1 MCFKLVFV
9 RFGVTVW
16 FSGREIQEL
25 AISTCTVHD
34 VTASLEVVS
43 SLDVIVSIT
52 PRGVFREVLTG
63 TKIPDSWRE
72 EGSYA
77 KRYIVI
83 IRMTPALR

>member
-9 RFGVTVW
+9 RPGVTVW

-43 SLDVIVSIT
+43 SLHVIVSIT
-52 PRGVFREVLTG
+52 PRGVFRVVLTG
-63 TKIPDSWRE
+63 IQIPGERRGAMPNATLLLSE
-72 EGSYA
+72 
-77 KRYIVI
+77 
-83 IRMTPALR
+83 